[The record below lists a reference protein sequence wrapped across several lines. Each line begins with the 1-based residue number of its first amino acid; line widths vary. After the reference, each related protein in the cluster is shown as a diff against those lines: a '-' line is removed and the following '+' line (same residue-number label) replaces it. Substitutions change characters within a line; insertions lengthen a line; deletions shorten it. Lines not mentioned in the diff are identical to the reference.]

1 MALELGWA
9 TATLFANRS
18 ISRSACSEL
27 GEAAVA
33 DGPFGFWAQ
42 HDRRSPCFDVAA
54 RTEPLR
60 GEGEIHSCHLLF
72 TVR

>member
-9 TATLFANRS
+9 TATLFAYRS

-27 GEAAVA
+27 REAAVA
-33 DGPFGFWAQ
+33 DGPSGFWAKR
-42 HDRRSPCFDVAA
+42 DRQSPCFDFTA
-54 RTEPLR
+54 RSEPLR
-60 GEGEIHSCHLLF
+60 GEDEIHSCHLLF